1 VEKFDV
7 IIIGAGIA
15 GLSAALTAV
24 KSGMHTA
31 LVEKENNF
39 GGIAKDCFH
48 TYICGLF
55 KNDNSKP
62 FEIANPG
69 ICTDIFNF
77 LHKCHGD
84 KSLVKMGKVETI
96 AFIQKDL
103 WGYFSKHLNRDN
115 FIFYGNSKCLK
126 PLSENRKIKKITI
139 IRQDKSQK
147 KEINLT
153 ADIFVDA
160 TGCGF
165 LSNKSLEND
174 SQLGG
179 YCFLLKG
186 DLNTDLSLLIPY
198 TARKIVKKYNL
209 KAYLKFV
216 TITYNFLTKN
226 HVLKFSVKNHEDM
239 ETCQLIYE
247 KLNKDI
253 KELSRLKFLKASKKI
268 HLRGC
273 GRTEEK
279 ILTQDQVQ
287 EQVHD
292 TGCVVKS
299 YWPTEKWDINQGTL
313 YQYCKNGKPFCIP
326 ESALKDDEFD
336 NLFLVGKNI
345 KVSKNIHAS
354 ARVMGICMAT
364 GEQAIINASQY
375 LKKKTW
381 EL

>member
-1 VEKFDV
+1 
-7 IIIGAGIA
+7 
-15 GLSAALTAV
+15 
-24 KSGMHTA
+24 
-31 LVEKENNF
+31 
-39 GGIAKDCFH
+39 
-48 TYICGLF
+48 
-55 KNDNSKP
+55 
-62 FEIANPG
+62 
-69 ICTDIFNF
+69 
-77 LHKCHGD
+77 
-84 KSLVKMGKVETI
+84 MGKVETI

-115 FIFYGNSKCLK
+115 FIFYGNSKCVK
-126 PLSENRKIKKITI
+126 PLSENRKIQEITI

-179 YCFLLKG
+179 YCFLLQG
-186 DLNTDLSLLIPY
+186 GLDTDLSLIIPY
-198 TARKIVKKYNL
+198 TARKIVEKYNL
-209 KAYLKFV
+209 NEYLKFV

-226 HVLKFSVKNHEDM
+226 YILKFSVKNSDDM
-239 ETCQLIYE
+239 AKCHFIYE

-253 KELSRLKFLKASKKI
+253 KELSGLKFLKASQNI
-268 HLRGC
+268 HLRDC
-273 GRTEEK
+273 NRIEK
-279 ILTQDQVQ
+279 KTLTH

-313 YQYCKNGKPFCIP
+313 YQYCKNGKPFSIP